1 DAGPDRLY
9 ARTDEMVDSQETGTH
24 RETPRP
30 VRPPQARGGQQ
41 IRPATGEAAIY
52 LPYRRRVE
60 VAGYQLRLVS
70 REGLAPGQQ
79 AVHLT
84 SSPRRRLAKR
94 TMERV
99 VDVDHSEVQGRG
111 TDDNAN

>member
-1 DAGPDRLY
+1 REGPRGDPVQRRRHRCRRPGCSVLEQAEVGHHHVMVGSADPHDADPDRLY

-41 IRPATGEAAIY
+41 IRPATGETAIY

-60 VAGYQLRLVS
+60 VAGY
-70 REGLAPGQQ
+70 
-79 AVHLT
+79 
-84 SSPRRRLAKR
+84 
-94 TMERV
+94 
-99 VDVDHSEVQGRG
+99 
-111 TDDNAN
+111 